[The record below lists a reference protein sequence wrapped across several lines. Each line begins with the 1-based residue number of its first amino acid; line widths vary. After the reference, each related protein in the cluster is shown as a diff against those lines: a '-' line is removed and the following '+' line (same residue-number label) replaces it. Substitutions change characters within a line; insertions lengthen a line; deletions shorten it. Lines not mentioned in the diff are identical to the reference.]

1 VYPANSSSSASYA
14 NFSSSAGLTGRAD
27 IAAHQPDA
35 TGYLARLETW
45 AASEENGAK
54 AIAVIKSWLAKGSN
68 TTILNLSELGL
79 QSLPPLPQGLE
90 KLMAH
95 HNRLSSVPE
104 NQLPAS
110 LKAIDIHNNQIT
122 ALPEALPITNLRLLN
137 AANNQIQS
145 LSGGALILHPDCKVY
160 LRGNAI
166 DESVLC
172 KLYGPE
178 LNATGMRQYSSSSQ
192 APRQADAGRETAA
205 KVRTLA
211 DTLPMAELPQGFS
224 IEELASKLPDVDA
237 FCVLLKHLRDTAS
250 FQDPTFRQLLAQVTT
265 QIVSDPELGAK
276 ACSLAQELKH
286 PLDMKSLQRYQVAYI
301 FHKLR
306 LHAIDREIVN
316 GGFAGRSAD
325 VVRHLRRKFRAQ
337 AVETETSGY
346 LWPDLRGQ
354 QGYRNQ
360 ITGSVMVKMSAAMD
374 LAVDMTH
381 VNDAKEFC
389 DPEPLRTLSISSA
402 VKNQEIREFT
412 SYLAA
417 HDSPA
422 AILLKHANP
431 QIAAIMNRVTDAD
444 GNLISGDALTAMHLQ
459 DLKDYFVA
467 NGIPDPTLPVW
478 KQNNNPGSFTFNGTG
493 PNGAANFEIKEV
505 PTCKTQ

>member
-1 VYPANSSSSASYA
+1 VYPANSSSGASYA
-14 NFSSSAGLTGRAD
+14 NVSSSVGLTGRAD
-27 IAAHQPDA
+27 IATHQPGA
-35 TGYLARLETW
+35 TGYLASLETW
-45 AASEENGAK
+45 AASEENGSK
-54 AIAVIKSWLAKGSN
+54 AIEVIKSWLAKGN
-68 TTILNLSELGL
+68 KTAILNLSELGL

-95 HNRLSSVPE
+95 HNRLSAIPE
-104 NQLPAS
+104 NQLPPG
-110 LKAIDIHNNQIT
+110 LKAIDIHSNQIT
-122 ALPEALPITNLRLLN
+122 ALPEALPIANLRLLN
-137 AANNQIQS
+137 AANNQIRS
-145 LSGGALILHPDCKVY
+145 LSGGALILHPDCKLY
-160 LRGNAI
+160 LRGNPI

-178 LNATGMRQYSSSSQ
+178 LNEKGMRQFSSSSQ

-205 KVRTLA
+205 KARTLA
-211 DTLPMAELPQGFS
+211 DTLPMAELPQGFNVD
-224 IEELASKLPDVDA
+224 ELASKLPDVDA
-237 FCVLLKHLRDTAS
+237 FCVLLEHFRDTAS
-250 FQDPTFRQLLAQVTT
+250 FQDPTFRQLLAQLTT

-276 ACSLAQELKH
+276 ACSLAQELKP

-306 LHAIDREIVN
+306 LHAIDRDIVN
-316 GGFAGRSAD
+316 GSFADRSAD

-337 AVETETSGY
+337 AVEAESSGY
-346 LWPDLRGQ
+346 LWPDFRGQ
-354 QGYRNQ
+354 QDYRNQ
-360 ITGSVMVKMSAAMD
+360 VTGSVMVKMSADMD

-381 VNDAKEFC
+381 VNDTKESC
-389 DPEPLRTLSISSA
+389 DPDVLRTLTISSK

-422 AILLKHANP
+422 AILLKHTNP

-444 GNLISGDALTAMHLQ
+444 GNVISGDALTAMHLQ
-459 DLKDYFVA
+459 DLKDYFVS

-478 KQNNNPGSFTFNGTG
+478 KQDNNPGSFTFNGTG
-493 PNGAANFEIKEV
+493 PNGASKFKIKEV